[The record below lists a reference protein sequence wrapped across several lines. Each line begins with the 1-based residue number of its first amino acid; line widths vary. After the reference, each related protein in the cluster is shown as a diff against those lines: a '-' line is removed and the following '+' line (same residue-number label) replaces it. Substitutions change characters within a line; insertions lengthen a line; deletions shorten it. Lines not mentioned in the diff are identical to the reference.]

1 MLFTL
6 HKALFLDRRVFA
18 FASITGAF
26 IIALPTSR
34 QIMKLHI
41 AKEKRRK
48 L

>member
-1 MLFTL
+1 MLFSL
-6 HKALFLDRRVFA
+6 HKALFLDRRVFG

-41 AKEKRRK
+41 AKEKSRK